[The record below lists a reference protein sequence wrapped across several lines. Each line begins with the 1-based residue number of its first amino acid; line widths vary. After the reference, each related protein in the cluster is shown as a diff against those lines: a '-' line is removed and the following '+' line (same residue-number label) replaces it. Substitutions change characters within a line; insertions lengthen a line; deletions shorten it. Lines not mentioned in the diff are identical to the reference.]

1 MGIKK
6 VEAKELRIV
15 FGIGEGTESVEAL
28 AIFPSQPR
36 VDRAFELALSTEKEG
51 YNVYVSGP
59 ESIGRTT
66 YTLRKLEE
74 KAKEKPIPE
83 DICYY
88 HDFEEPLKPKYLLV
102 PSGLGKELK
111 KDIDEVIE
119 SLKEQSHR
127 IFESK
132 EFEEERE
139 KKIREIE
146 EEKERIINELVRE
159 AQRYELGVV
168 FTPAGMK
175 LLPIVQG
182 RVVPEV
188 EVMQNPVLRSRYEK
202 SVEEF
207 GEKFRDYLRS
217 LRELDHQLAEELK
230 ELRARTANYLVESLL
245 YKLEE
250 KYREQKNILKFLK
263 KLKENLVRNI
273 QFFVEWKLVEE
284 NVPLRRLAESNINLF
299 RLNVVVDNSK
309 LESAPVVHEDMPS
322 FRSLF
327 GYISYRAEMGILYA
341 DHSSIV
347 GGSFHKARGGYLVLR
362 AHDVLRNLYLWEA
375 LKRVLLHKKIYV
387 SGYPLGDVFPLS
399 VGIDPQ
405 PVPFDGKIFLIGDY
419 LAFHML
425 SLFDPEFN
433 RLFKVKAEFDPVVKL
448 NDEIIADFPK
458 ILRKIVQDEGIK
470 DLSPDGVE
478 EVLRYAVV
486 RSGSRKKVNVIFGYI
501 TDILREA
508 DTLSRGE
515 RIEGKDVRRAV
526 KEKIFR
532 SNLVEEKIREMIA
545 EGKILVD
552 TEGLKVG
559 QINGLSVYDLGDIS
573 FGKPTRI
580 TASAYIGEKGI
591 INIEREVELSGPIHS
606 KGVMILTGYIG
617 NRYGRKTPISLSC
630 SITFEQSYDEVEGD
644 SASIAELIA
653 VLSAIAEVPIKQEFA
668 ITGSLDQ
675 LGNVQPVGGI
685 KEKVEGYW
693 RVCREKG
700 LTGRQGV
707 VLPSRNMDNL
717 VLAEELIADIEKGKF
732 RLYIIDTVD
741 DAIEIM
747 TGMKANYFHRLVLS
761 KLKSF
766 SRMVELRK
774 RR

>member
-1 MGIKK
+1 
-6 VEAKELRIV
+6 
-15 FGIGEGTESVEAL
+15 
-28 AIFPSQPR
+28 
-36 VDRAFELALSTEKEG
+36 
-51 YNVYVSGP
+51 
-59 ESIGRTT
+59 
-66 YTLRKLEE
+66 
-74 KAKEKPIPE
+74 
-83 DICYY
+83 
-88 HDFEEPLKPKYLLV
+88 
-102 PSGLGKELK
+102 
-111 KDIDEVIE
+111 
-119 SLKEQSHR
+119 
-127 IFESK
+127 
-132 EFEEERE
+132 
-139 KKIREIE
+139 
-146 EEKERIINELVRE
+146 
-159 AQRYELGVV
+159 
-168 FTPAGMK
+168 
-175 LLPIVQG
+175 
-182 RVVPEV
+182 
-188 EVMQNPVLRSRYEK
+188 
-202 SVEEF
+202 
-207 GEKFRDYLRS
+207 
-217 LRELDHQLAEELK
+217 
-230 ELRARTANYLVESLL
+230 
-245 YKLEE
+245 
-250 KYREQKNILKFLK
+250 
-263 KLKENLVRNI
+263 
-273 QFFVEWKLVEE
+273 
-284 NVPLRRLAESNINLF
+284 
-299 RLNVVVDNSK
+299 
-309 LESAPVVHEDMPS
+309 MPS

-347 GGSFHKARGGYLVLR
+347 GGSFHRARGGYLVLR

-448 NDEIIADFPK
+448 TDEIIADFPK

-515 RIEGKDVRRAV
+515 RIEGEDVRRAV

-717 VLAEELIADIEKGKF
+717 VLEEELIADIEKGKF